1 MHCLSLFNAKRSE
14 AAELTTTNKH
24 TPQIVHAITGVVRS
38 PLMTTLMQVAS
49 RLLLTWG
56 IANIAPIAQNHYFL
70 ASMVR
75 LAPIGHLSTF
85 ALSLLYPHISPSL
98 GLAFRSPRGASLRS
112 SVTPTTPSTP
122 STATL
127 LISSCG

>member
-1 MHCLSLFNAKRSE
+1 MR
-14 AAELTTTNKH
+14 ELTRVH
-24 TPQIVHAITGVVRS
+24 TSSPVQIVHAITGVVRS

-75 LAPIGHLSTF
+75 L
-85 ALSLLYPHISPSL
+85 LLQL
-98 GLAFRSPRGASLRS
+98 L
-112 SVTPTTPSTP
+112 TQ
-122 STATL
+122 TL
-127 LISSCG
+127 

>member
-1 MHCLSLFNAKRSE
+1 MPSAVRLQRANHHQQ
-14 AAELTTTNKH
+14 KH
-24 TPQIVHAITGVVRS
+24 TPQIVHAVTGVVRS

-75 LAPIGHLSTF
+75 LAPTRHLSAF

-98 GLAFRSPRGASLRS
+98 A
-112 SVTPTTPSTP
+112 
-122 STATL
+122 L
-127 LISSCG
+127 LLGRRLGHH

>member
-1 MHCLSLFNAKRSE
+1 MVTTWAPLRAFPCGRTSAIPCSSSSPPPSLRFVLPPRLLLVDERA
-14 AAELTTTNKH
+14 H
-24 TPQIVHAITGVVRS
+24 TRAHSSPVQIVHAITGVVRS

-75 LAPIGHLSTF
+75 P
-85 ALSLLYPHISPSL
+85 LLQL
-98 GLAFRSPRGASLRS
+98 L
-112 SVTPTTPSTP
+112 TQ
-122 STATL
+122 TL
-127 LISSCG
+127 